1 MRTFIEL
8 VERYVDPE
16 ICLYPEYK
24 GKPYYSIK
32 YIENGEVYLGYST
45 YSMQVMSGFLKKYF
59 MSSALEKQEQ
69 VNTQSVNLTHTTYPN
84 ALESLKILES
94 AKDENGCV
102 PMSLVRLAFRNV
114 LEQDGWIPCSVR
126 LPVEKDAGILKKL
139 GTDKRSDYVI
149 ATVEVKGE
157 RMTVTACTYDG
168 KWDWNMKYAFPDY
181 KVIAWMPLPAPY
193 QEDEA

>member
-1 MRTFIEL
+1 MRTFVEL

-16 ICLYPEYK
+16 LCPYPEYK

-32 YIENGEVYLGYST
+32 YIENGEEYVGYST
-45 YSMQVMSGFLKKYF
+45 YNLQVMSGFLKKYF
-59 MSSALEKQEQ
+59 MSSAMEKQE
-69 VNTQSVNLTHTTYPN
+69 
-84 ALESLKILES
+84 A
-94 AKDENGCV
+94 D
-102 PMSLVRLAFRNV
+102 R
-114 LEQDGWIPCSVR
+114 WIPVTER
-126 LPVEKDAGILKKL
+126 LPKEKDAGILKKL
-139 GTDKRSDYVI
+139 GTDKHSDYVL

-181 KVIAWMPLPAPY
+181 KIIAWRPLPAPY